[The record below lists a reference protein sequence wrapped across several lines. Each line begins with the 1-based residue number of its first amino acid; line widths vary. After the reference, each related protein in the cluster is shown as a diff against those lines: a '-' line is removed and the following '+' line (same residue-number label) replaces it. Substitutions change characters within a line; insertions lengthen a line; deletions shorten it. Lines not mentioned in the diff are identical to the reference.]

1 MIYVKTIMKKI
12 IYEGLPEGL
21 YELKKFKS
29 TMDNLDGS
37 AELASSFNEDDGDL
51 SVLWYGG
58 LVVVRLDYYPGDKK
72 SRVTLFGD
80 EDHIIFFEKHL
91 KNPILSTKRA
101 SSKRVYSGD
110 DTTFFGIEPFMNFMD
125 SLPGAEIVSETGT
138 WASGVYDYCHM
149 QWLQRPG
156 VVVSYSRVD
165 KRIRQEG
172 NLVGVR
178 LIGDWNKIG
187 VLEQTILDEAKKL

>member
-1 MIYVKTIMKKI
+1 MRKV

-72 SRVTLFGD
+72 
-80 EDHIIFFEKHL
+80 
-91 KNPILSTKRA
+91 
-101 SSKRVYSGD
+101 
-110 DTTFFGIEPFMNFMD
+110 
-125 SLPGAEIVSETGT
+125 
-138 WASGVYDYCHM
+138 
-149 QWLQRPG
+149 
-156 VVVSYSRVD
+156 
-165 KRIRQEG
+165 
-172 NLVGVR
+172 
-178 LIGDWNKIG
+178 
-187 VLEQTILDEAKKL
+187 